1 MTLLDLLR
9 DDADDHR
16 PAVIP
21 WEKDEYGH
29 YRRLLSLHPDEEEL
43 DGEGGVYVLWH
54 WGQKPE
60 WIHAAA
66 TDDLG
71 KALEFARDSE
81 SVLTYEPHGG
91 VFVTWAYFKPE
102 FRAGVARYLN
112 DTLEPKLVDILPFDR
127 PDDRVDPVAVQAP
140 H

>member
-1 MTLLDLLR
+1 MSLLDLLSD
-9 DDADDHR
+9 DDADGK

-29 YRRLLSLHPDEEEL
+29 YRRLLNLHVGEEGL
-43 DGEGGVYVLWH
+43 AGEGGVYLLWH
-54 WGQKPE
+54 WGATPE

-71 KALEFARDSE
+71 QALEFARDCE
-81 SVLTYEPHGG
+81 EILTFEPHGG
-91 VFVTWAYFKPE
+91 IFVTWAFFKPE
-102 FRAGVARYLN
+102 FRPGVARYLI
-112 DTLEPKLVDILPFDR
+112 DKLEPKVSDILPYDR
-127 PDDRVDPVAVQAP
+127 PDDRAKPIAVLAP